1 MKAKATRSGT
11 CCATARSRRL
21 ISRRARVASRAR
33 RRARALFFVAFETR
47 ARLSSLGTQGERFNT
62 PRSNVLGLGPP
73 ANDAVYERL
82 AADYEPEEGVPE
94 DDTPAAIIAA
104 APPEG
109 SLDSDPVELT
119 LGEQED
125 LLAAE
130 EMVEEEDKPPPPP
143 PDPEEVAAKAAA
155 DEAAHEA
162 ELAPTGP
169 RQLVFGAPHANH
181 LELALVGLTS
191 SGKTSLYDALR
202 GRADRRRENFPFAT
216 LRPSRTRILV
226 PDARFDWLAR
236 RFRAPPAARPSLN
249 PEVRLTDTPGLAGA
263 NAVRAKIGPVGG
275 MDALAPAAR
284 ADALYVVVRA
294 FDGDETT
301 HVEGEVD
308 PARDVRTV
316 ARELVA
322 HDANV
327 VSFAMQ
333 ALAPGLRRNVGGAAA
348 KAEYKA
354 LEKARDWLVQ
364 QRRPLRLAEWELDE
378 IALLEKHALLT
389 TKEVIFLLNLDKR
402 DYLRKRSVWLPRVE
416 AVVALASVGGGPI
429 VPFCAAFER
438 DVATEHPPPWAPS
451 PFTSLAKNPKT
462 PRSRPGTADAAAPT
476 VAGAIE
482 LTYTARS
489 AAPRILQQPYLTLGL
504 VRVYTCTR
512 EAVCAWSV
520 RDGTN
525 CVELAHHIHA
535 EIARNFNAAE
545 IMFFDDL
552 HELGSEEMVRR
563 QGKLRQQGRAYVVE
577 DGVIFFVKFKV
588 PPDDQP
594 GRAGP
599 AGRRL
604 QRSTQDSDPG

>member
-1 MKAKATRSGT
+1 M
-11 CCATARSRRL
+11 
-21 ISRRARVASRAR
+21 
-33 RRARALFFVAFETR
+33 
-47 ARLSSLGTQGERFNT
+47 
-62 PRSNVLGLGPP
+62 
-73 ANDAVYERL
+73 
-82 AADYEPEEGVPE
+82 
-94 DDTPAAIIAA
+94 
-104 APPEG
+104 
-109 SLDSDPVELT
+109 
-119 LGEQED
+119 
-125 LLAAE
+125 
-130 EMVEEEDKPPPPP
+130 
-143 PDPEEVAAKAAA
+143 
-155 DEAAHEA
+155 
-162 ELAPTGP
+162 
-169 RQLVFGAPHANH
+169 
-181 LELALVGLTS
+181 
-191 SGKTSLYDALR
+191 
-202 GRADRRRENFPFAT
+202 
-216 LRPSRTRILV
+216 
-226 PDARFDWLAR
+226 
-236 RFRAPPAARPSLN
+236 
-249 PEVRLTDTPGLAGA
+249 
-263 NAVRAKIGPVGG
+263 
-275 MDALAPAAR
+275 
-284 ADALYVVVRA
+284 RA

-301 HVEGEVD
+301 HIEGEVD

-354 LEKARDWLVQ
+354 LEKARDWLVKE
-364 QRRPLRLAEWELDE
+364 RRPLRLGEWELDE

-389 TKEVIFLLNLDKR
+389 NKEVIFLLNLDKR

-512 EAVCAWSV
+512 EAICAWSV

-577 DGVIFFVKFKV
+577 DGCVFFVKFNV
-588 PPDDQP
+588 APEDLP